1 MDITKK
7 DFTELL
13 DVFNIPEIPSE
24 PNYWFIRT
32 ESGSFYNI
40 FKQQEYVSIGYDKI
54 NLELITDKKDT
65 NIKDIIQ
72 GLYPD
77 CKRPGVILSQL
88 KRFKFSVKKGD
99 IIIIPDKNSRNLCI
113 GQATSN
119 VYQVNKKEKQ
129 EELDSEIYTYEKR
142 IDTRW
147 FAEIP
152 RNEFDLYIFKLLNS
166 HQAIVSCDIYK
177 DFINRMVFPI
187 YVQNNKMHLAL
198 NITKKT
204 DISLENYN
212 SLITMLY
219 SCIDLYNE
227 LTKQNLKADLNVKVT
242 ANSPG
247 VFEVLG
253 NPYVILGIIIILSIV
268 GGKIKF
274 KYNPNDVQFEI
285 STDGFIEK
293 IKNLIAQ
300 CNKDKFKTNKLLI
313 DKAFKELEIKDLSK
327 MKKVKKDKIIKDV
340 YKDDQTSLF
349 D

>member
-7 DFTELL
+7 DFDKLL
-13 DVFNIPEIPSE
+13 DVFNIPEIPSK

-32 ESGSFYNI
+32 ESGTFYNI
-40 FKQQEYVSIGYDKI
+40 FKQQKYVSIGYDKI
-54 NLELITDKKDT
+54 NLDLITDKKDP
-65 NIKDIIQ
+65 NIKETIQ
-72 GLYPD
+72 ELYPD

-113 GQATSN
+113 GQATSD
-119 VYQVNKKEKQ
+119 VYQVNKKAKL
-129 EELDSEIYTYEKR
+129 EELNSEIYTYEKR
-142 IDTRW
+142 IDTHW

-187 YVQNNKMHLAL
+187 YIQSNKMHLSL

-204 DISLENYN
+204 DISLDNYN
-212 SLITMLY
+212 SLINMLY
-219 SCIDLYNE
+219 SCIDLYNNF
-227 LTKQNLKADLNVKVT
+227 TKQDLKPDINVKVT

-253 NPYVILGIIIILSIV
+253 NPYVIIGIIVVLSIV
-268 GGKIKF
+268 GGKITI
-274 KYNPNDVQFEI
+274 KYTPTDFNLEMN
-285 STDGFIEK
+285 TDGFIEK
-293 IKNLIAQ
+293 IKKLIAQ
-300 CNKDKFKTNKLLI
+300 CNKDKLKSNKLII
-313 DKAFKELEIKDLSK
+313 DKVFTDLEIKDLSK

-340 YKDDQTSLF
+340 EKDDQTSLF